1 MTWGWKIAFRHIQ
14 KGTRWYSVF
23 LYPSQPV
30 PTPVRKERD
39 DEEGDGVHMKTA
51 THKLMKKDS
60 KNNKRVLNLVCE
72 IVEGGNVVMKSP
84 NGNGI
89 KVVITSSLSSS
100 VLVVPFL
107 VDCSRIVIS
116 FFYRREL
123 FFSV

>member
-1 MTWGWKIAFRHIQ
+1 M
-14 KGTRWYSVF
+14 
-23 LYPSQPV
+23 YPSRPV